1 MRHLSTGA
9 AIVAMLAACS
19 ARGPEAPAPSA
30 RSVSDSA
37 IVAEREHASDAGN
50 RRYRIYVPA
59 GTPAGAPLVVW
70 LHGCTQD
77 AAQLAAASRMD
88 SLAAAEQVIV
98 VYPEQAASA
107 NPVRCW
113 NWFAPEHQ
121 ARGAGEPAI
130 IASIALEVAREFA
143 ADPARIHIGG
153 ISAGGAMAVVA
164 AITYPDLFASVASHA
179 GIGWRMASDVASGLA
194 VMKTGGSA
202 ADSLGAA
209 AYAAMGPHARV
220 IPLFALHGMK
230 DVVATPAAS
239 RNLAAQ
245 FAAIARAGGMELR
258 ADSASGTAGGYPYR
272 RLRYVDAEDRTIIEA
287 WFVDSLGHALSG
299 GAPDMRWVDA
309 RGPDATREMLRF
321 FLEHPRQQR

>member
-1 MRHLSTGA
+1 
-9 AIVAMLAACS
+9 
-19 ARGPEAPAPSA
+19 
-30 RSVSDSA
+30 VSDSA
-37 IVAEREHASDAGN
+37 VLAEREHASDAGN
-50 RRYRIYVPA
+50 RRYRLYVPA

-88 SLAAAEQVIV
+88 ALADSAKVIV
-98 VYPEQAASA
+98 VYPEQPASA
-107 NPVRCW
+107 NALKCW
-113 NWFAPEHQ
+113 NWFAREHQ

-130 IASIALEVAREFA
+130 IASMTREVAREFA
-143 ADPARIHIGG
+143 ADTDHVHIGG

-164 AITYPDLFASVASHA
+164 AIAYPDLFASVASHA
-179 GIGWRMASDVASGLA
+179 GIGWRMASDVAGGLA

-209 AYAAMGPHARV
+209 AWAAMGPHARV
-220 IPLFALHGMK
+220 VPLFAVHGMK

-239 RNLAAQ
+239 RNLAVQ
-245 FAAIARAGGMELR
+245 FAALARAGGKTLR
-258 ADSASGTAGGYPYR
+258 ADSTAGTAGEYAYR
-272 RLRYVDAEDRTIIEA
+272 RLRYLDEDGRTVIEA

-299 GAPDMRWVDA
+299 GAPGMRWVDP

-321 FLEHPRQQR
+321 FHEHPRQRR